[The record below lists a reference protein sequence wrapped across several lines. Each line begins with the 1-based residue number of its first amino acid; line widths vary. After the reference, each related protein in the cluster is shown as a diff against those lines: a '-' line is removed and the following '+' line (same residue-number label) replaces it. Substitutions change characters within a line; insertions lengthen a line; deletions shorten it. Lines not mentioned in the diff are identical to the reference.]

1 MWRSGVMRRRS
12 HAVLLDMIEEAARE
26 GSFSAPWRFTPEV
39 WHHFRSEADIL
50 CHLQRHWRTA
60 LAGAIYVAI
69 EQGDGNLERDV
80 RLAFEKVERKHH
92 GLRRVLE
99 AHADHPAIAS
109 AMRKE
114 RLLLSGLLGLA
125 ADGATQAA

>member
-1 MWRSGVMRRRS
+1 MRRRS
-12 HAVLLDMIEEAARE
+12 HAVLLDMIEEAARS
-26 GSFSAPWRFTPEV
+26 GSFEAPWRFTPEV
-39 WHHFRSEADIL
+39 WQHFRTEADIL

-80 RLAFEKVERKHH
+80 RRAFEKVERKHH

-99 AHADHPAIAS
+99 AHADHPSIAS

-125 ADGATQAA
+125 DGTTQAA

>member
-1 MWRSGVMRRRS
+1 MWRTGAMRRRS

-26 GSFSAPWRFTPEV
+26 GSFEAPWRFTPEV
-39 WHHFRSEADIL
+39 WSHFRSEADIL

-80 RLAFEKVERKHH
+80 RRAFEKVERKHQ

-114 RLLLSGLLGLA
+114 KALLTSLAVAAGADLSLA
-125 ADGATQAA
+125 A

>member
-1 MWRSGVMRRRS
+1 MWRSGVMRRRA

-26 GSFSAPWRFTPEV
+26 GSFEAPWRFTPEV
-39 WHHFRSEADIL
+39 WRHFSSEADIL

-69 EQGDGNLERDV
+69 EQGDGNLQGDV
-80 RLAFEKVERKHH
+80 RTAYEKIERKHH
-92 GLRRVLE
+92 GVRQVLE
-99 AHADHPAIAS
+99 AHTDHPAITA

-114 RLLLSGLLGLA
+114 RLLLSGLGLSV
-125 ADGATQAA
+125 DGAPQAA